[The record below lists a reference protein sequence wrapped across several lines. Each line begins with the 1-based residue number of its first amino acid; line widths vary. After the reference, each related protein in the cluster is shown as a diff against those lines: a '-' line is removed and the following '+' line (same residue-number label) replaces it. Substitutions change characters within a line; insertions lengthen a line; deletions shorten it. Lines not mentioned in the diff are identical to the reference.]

1 MKSLLLLLLL
11 VNLPTLTF
19 AGAERPQDAP
29 RVVAVGSVAPD
40 FTLENMQGEKVN
52 LSQYRGKVV
61 IVNFW
66 ATWCPP
72 CRTEMPSMEVLHETF
87 KDDGLVLLAINV
99 EQSGA
104 KVVSEFLKESP
115 YSFPILLDEQNQ
127 TQNSYTVFQYPS
139 SFIVDREGIVV
150 KKLVGAVHWMGGD
163 IYNLLHFMLKG

>member
-1 MKSLLLLLLL
+1 MKSLLLLLLF
-11 VNLPTLTF
+11 VCLPVLTF
-19 AGAERPQDAP
+19 AGSERPQDAP

-40 FTLENMQGEKVN
+40 FTLENMQGEKVS
-52 LSQYRGKVV
+52 LSQFRGKVV

-87 KDDGLVLLAINV
+87 KDDGLILLAINV

-104 KVVSEFLKESP
+104 KVVAEFLKESP

-127 TQNSYTVFQYPS
+127 TQNSYTVFQYPT
-139 SFIVDREGIVV
+139 SFIVDRNGIVV

>member
-11 VNLPTLTF
+11 VSLPALTF
-19 AGAERPQDAP
+19 AGSERPQDAP

-40 FTLENMQGEKVN
+40 FTLENMQGEKIS

-99 EQSGA
+99 EPGGA
-104 KVVSEFLKESP
+104 KVVSDFLKESP

-139 SFIVDREGIVV
+139 SFIVDRQGIVV
-150 KKLVGAVHWMGGD
+150 KKLIGAVHWMGGD